1 MNKIF
6 HRIVNYRKS
15 QAGFCPH
22 LYCLLFISLFFRI
35 SFHPFKI
42 LENNVRILRAHQER
56 VRRQRLHP
64 VKKEVS
70 AEVCIL
76 CSPGR
81 GDPFLKRCTPQN
93 RRRAKLLPPPRK
105 KSCCKIGRRLFRGF
119 CTVRLAAPF
128 QHSRP
133 ANLPLF

>member
-15 QAGFCPH
+15 QTGFCPH
-22 LYCLLFISLFFRI
+22 LHCLLFISLFSRI
-35 SFHPFKI
+35 SRRTFKI
-42 LENNVRILRAHQER
+42 LENNVRILKAHQER

-81 GDPFLKRCTPQN
+81 GGPFLKRCTPKN
-93 RRRAKLLPPPRK
+93 RRRAKLLPPPHKR
-105 KSCCKIGRRLFRGF
+105 SCREIGRRLFRGL
-119 CTVRLAAPF
+119 CIVRLAAPSRCF
-128 QHSRP
+128 RP